1 MCYNCRVSSIE
12 CIPNVSEGRRADV
25 IAIVVAAIRAVP
37 GIRLLDQSA
46 DADHHRSVFTMVGD
60 ATALKA
66 AVLELFAAAIPM
78 IDLRRHRGAHPRIGA
93 VDVVPFVPL
102 GDTPLAACAALAR
115 EVGRAVADRFGVPVY
130 LYEAA
135 ADDPDRRR
143 LEELRRGQFER
154 LSERMDDAAGR
165 PDFGPS
171 APHPSAGAC
180 AVGARGPLIAWNVNL
195 ATPDH
200 DAAREIARQ
209 VREST
214 GGLPCVKALGV
225 WLADRHVAQV
235 SMNLTDYRTTS
246 LATVMARI
254 RAEAARL
261 GVGIAGSELIGLIPE
276 GALEAVDIDQLG
288 LPRFPDDQILERRL
302 EG

>member
-12 CIPNVSEGRRADV
+12 CIPNVSEGRRRDV
-25 IAIVVAAIRAVP
+25 VATFAAAIRAVP
-37 GIRLLDQSA
+37 RVRLLDQSA
-46 DADHHRSVFTMVGD
+46 DADHHRSVFTMAGD

-66 AVLELFAAAIPM
+66 AVLELFAAAIPA

-102 GDTPLAACAALAR
+102 GDTPLATCAALAR
-115 EVGRAVADRFGVPVY
+115 DVGRVVADRFGVPVY

-135 ADDPDRRR
+135 ATNADRRR
-143 LEELRRGQFER
+143 LEDVRRGQFEG
-154 LSERMDDAAGR
+154 LDQRMGQHAGQ
-165 PDFGPS
+165 PDFGP
-171 APHPSAGAC
+171 ARPHPTAGAS
-180 AVGARGPLIAWNVNL
+180 AVGARGPLIAWNVDL

-209 VREST
+209 VRESS

-225 WLADRHVAQV
+225 WLADRRVAQV

-276 GALEAVDIDQLG
+276 AALEAVDIDELG

-302 EG
+302 ES